1 MPVERH
7 VKHDLLDI
15 CADCF
20 TLILQMRR
28 TSDYGDKD
36 VLRQRVLELLN
47 KVEREAKNAG
57 IAVEDI
63 QAAIFALVAFLDETI
78 IASEWSQKEAWLA
91 KPLQLELYNRFDAG
105 EEFFLRLDK
114 LRQGPQYNSDLLEL
128 YYLCITLGFKGKYQ
142 FQGRDIL
149 RKIIEETYIDL
160 RRIKRK
166 STEILSPHGDRKDE
180 IVKAMAKEMPI
191 WVVIVIVLSL
201 GFFFY
206 LIMTFL
212 ITGAAESV
220 VRTIKNII

>member
-1 MPVERH
+1 M
-7 VKHDLLDI
+7 
-15 CADCF
+15 
-20 TLILQMRR
+20 
-28 TSDYGDKD
+28 
-36 VLRQRVLELLN
+36 
-47 KVEREAKNAG
+47 
-57 IAVEDI
+57 
-63 QAAIFALVAFLDETI
+63 
-78 IASEWSQKEAWLA
+78 
-91 KPLQLELYNRFDAG
+91 LYNRFDAG
-105 EEFFLRLDK
+105 EEFFHRLDK

-149 RKIIEETYIDL
+149 RQIIEETYIDL

-166 STEILSPHGDRKDE
+166 STEILSPHGERKDE
-180 IVKAMAKEMPI
+180 IVKSMAKEMPI
-191 WVVIVIVLSL
+191 WVVIVIMLSL